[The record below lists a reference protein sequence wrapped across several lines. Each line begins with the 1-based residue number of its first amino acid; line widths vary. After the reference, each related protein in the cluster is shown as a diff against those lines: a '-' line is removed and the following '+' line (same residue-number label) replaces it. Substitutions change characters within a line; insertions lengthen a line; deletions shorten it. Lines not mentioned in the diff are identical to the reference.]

1 MGKINSYPS
10 DSNVTLADKLI
21 GTDAENNN
29 ATKNFE
35 VGAIFDLFN
44 TAYRSYGAFYDTADQ
59 TATAINTA
67 KAMSF
72 NTTDFAQDISIVSNN
87 QITLAN
93 AGTYNIQF
101 SAQLHDTSGGSSTI
115 DIWLAKNGTAVANTN
130 TKIVMP
136 SNSYH
141 VAAWNFF
148 VDADAGDYYQIM
160 WATSDLDLLIE
171 YEAAT
176 GLHPATPSVILTVNQ
191 IG

>member
-1 MGKINSYPS
+1 MAKISSYTS
-10 DSNVTLADKLI
+10 VSNPTLSDKLI
-21 GTDAENNN
+21 GTDAANND

-35 VGAIFDLFN
+35 ISALFQLFN
-44 TAYRSYGAFYDTADQ
+44 QQYGSYGSFYDTTDQ
-59 TATAINTA
+59 AASAINTA

-72 NTTDFAQDISIVSNN
+72 NTTDFSQNVSINSGN
-87 QITLAN
+87 QITFAN
-93 AGTYNIQF
+93 AGLYNIQF

-115 DIWLAKNGTAVANTN
+115 DIWLSRNGSAVPNSN
-130 TKIVMP
+130 TKIVMAA
-136 SNSYH
+136 NTYH

-148 VDADAGDYYQIM
+148 VDASAGDYYQIM